1 MAKIINMFAKGDEDK
16 RVVANKNSNWREVL
30 TGKEFDE
37 LSYDCYTFAGKWN
50 FPVCN
55 HKGCVNA
62 DNIGYVQG
70 MLEDNRPFEAE
81 LFLGNGECTM
91 GVIMPMVDEIEGVA
105 ASHGPRSARCLKN
118 EKGNVLGFVKQVESQ
133 DNGVLPFGMVE
144 LGETDDLDITCKYVD
159 YLEGLGV
166 VKFLTVERNGYIE
179 YYTDIHGTE
188 LVRVLITLQYAN
200 GEVVATTPFSVQ
212 KVWFL

>member
-1 MAKIINMFAKGDEDK
+1 MTSAKGDEDK

-55 HKGCVNA
+55 HKDCVNA

-91 GVIMPMVDEIEGVA
+91 GVIMPIVDEIESSA
-105 ASHGPRSARCLKN
+105 ASHEPHSASCLTN
-118 EKGNVLGFVKQVESQ
+118 EKGNALGFVKQIESQ

-144 LGETDDLDITCKYVD
+144 LG
-159 YLEGLGV
+159 
-166 VKFLTVERNGYIE
+166 
-179 YYTDIHGTE
+179 
-188 LVRVLITLQYAN
+188 
-200 GEVVATTPFSVQ
+200 
-212 KVWFL
+212 

>member
-1 MAKIINMFAKGDEDK
+1 MAKIINMFAKCDEDK

-70 MLEDNRPFEAE
+70 MLEDNRPF
-81 LFLGNGECTM
+81 
-91 GVIMPMVDEIEGVA
+91 
-105 ASHGPRSARCLKN
+105 
-118 EKGNVLGFVKQVESQ
+118 
-133 DNGVLPFGMVE
+133 
-144 LGETDDLDITCKYVD
+144 
-159 YLEGLGV
+159 
-166 VKFLTVERNGYIE
+166 
-179 YYTDIHGTE
+179 
-188 LVRVLITLQYAN
+188 
-200 GEVVATTPFSVQ
+200 
-212 KVWFL
+212 